1 MMSLIRGGGWSD
13 LAWSGVGGWGEG
25 MGAGHWNGPFFSF
38 AERVPYLTRSTLR
51 IDGGL
56 MSGLVVWSASMG
68 FGFIPWGAFTLCQ
81 LLFRLTGHRR

>member
-13 LAWSGVGGWGEG
+13 LARGARL
-25 MGAGHWNGPFFSF
+25 GAGDWNGPFFIF

-56 MSGLVVWSASMG
+56 MSGLVVWSAAMG
-68 FGFIPWGAFTLCQ
+68 FGFVPWGAFTLCQ
-81 LLFRLTGHRR
+81 LLFHPTGHRR

>member
-25 MGAGHWNGPFFSF
+25 LGAGHWNGPFFSF

-56 MSGLVVWSASMG
+56 MSGLVVWSAAMG
-68 FGFIPWGAFTLCQ
+68 FGFIPWGAFTLCP

>member
-25 MGAGHWNGPFFSF
+25 HSNGPFFSF

-56 MSGLVVWSASMG
+56 MSGIVVLSAAMG
-68 FGFIPWGAFTLCQ
+68 FGFIPWGAFTLCP

>member
-1 MMSLIRGGGWSD
+1 
-13 LAWSGVGGWGEG
+13 
-25 MGAGHWNGPFFSF
+25 MGAGHWNSPFFSF
-38 AERVPYLTRSTLR
+38 VERVPYLTRSTLR

-56 MSGLVVWSASMG
+56 MSGLVVWSAAMG